1 MTFDEL
7 WKQVCSTSDLPDGAR
22 VYLPASLSDKTKTI
36 IVEKELSADEFAGI
50 VLNTINQINSGSVES
65 IDYLVMKSLEK
76 RLV

>member
-1 MTFDEL
+1 METGVFDL
-7 WKQVCSTSDLPDGAR
+7 GFTGWR